1 MKVLF
6 HAYNTFCQTES
17 GGVQVRVRK
26 IKSLLESKG
35 IQVDFFNPSES
46 NLRDY
51 DVLHVFSLQIETLDL
66 IHCAKSLGLRVVL
79 SAIVNIDKGFSIR
92 TSLLIS
98 PFLRRIKVSTV
109 EAQKAWLLKFCDC
122 IIVETP
128 AEGRFISYY
137 YHVSDDRIRVVPNGA
152 DKMERAGDEIYNLIG
167 KKVPYAL
174 VVGRIDPNK
183 NQLNLIKAFSKTNYD
198 LVIVGG
204 PYAVGEST
212 YFERCMEI
220 AQNNQK
226 IHYLGW
232 LKHGSRELL
241 SAYQC
246 AQALFVPSFQE
257 TFGLVCVEG
266 AMAGTNVC
274 LSKTLP
280 ILEFGIFDNELTY
293 APSKLTEIT
302 AVINRA
308 MTIPKN
314 LETQEK
320 AESIFCWDSI
330 VEEHI
335 KIYNS

>member
-35 IQVDFFNPSES
+35 IQVDFFNPSET

-79 SAIVNIDKGFSIR
+79 SAIVNIDKGRSIR
-92 TSLLIS
+92 NSLLFS
-98 PFLRRIKVSTV
+98 PILRRLNISTV
-109 EAQKAWLLKFCDC
+109 ESQKAWLLSFCDY

-128 AEGRFISYY
+128 AEGRFISKYY
-137 YHVSDDRIRVVPNGA
+137 KVSDKKIKVIPNGA
-152 DKMERAGDEIYNLIG
+152 NKMERAGDEIYDLIG
-167 KKVPYAL
+167 NRIPYAL
-174 VVGRIDPNK
+174 VVGRIDSNK
-183 NQLNLIKAFSKTNYD
+183 NQLNLIKAFLQTDYD
-198 LVIVGG
+198 LVIIGG

-212 YFERCMEI
+212 YFDRCMKDV
-220 AQNNQK
+220 NNNPK

-232 LKHGSRELL
+232 LKPGSLELL
-241 SAYQC
+241 SAYQN

-266 AMAGTNVC
+266 AIAGTNVC

-280 ILEFGIFDNELTY
+280 ILEFGVFNSDLTFN
-293 APSKLTEIT
+293 PSDLADIT
-302 AVINRA
+302 TIINRA
-308 MTIPKN
+308 MTIPKDGKV
-314 LETQEK
+314 QK
-320 AESIFCWDSI
+320 RAESVFCWDSI
-330 VEEHI
+330 VGEHI
-335 KIYNS
+335 KLYNS